1 MSASHR
7 PHFRSPPPDPSRAT
21 SPEAQRRSSS
31 RIPTR
36 SSTSGENRSAAT
48 QHVSKLAKRTSRS
61 VTPLEKSAKDERA
74 SNRSRA
80 QAPMDGPVAGSN
92 PDPARLRGLPSNT
105 SSGFQKTHSQTLP
118 TSRYTSLQPPAAIR
132 TPSLV
137 SGSSASTY
145 DSPRSQFLRRKPSNI
160 DRNASRKYAQTE
172 PSGLGR
178 NTMHSRSETQGDD
191 TFDDSVLGISMPTT
205 SRSIIPSDGY
215 SKFPD
220 MEREWQVSPPVPVS
234 AQSATP
240 STRYTDSPFSHAP
253 TPSSAS
259 SYSPAMYSATAPT
272 PRPRQQSPSVHQ
284 QSFAAQKKA
293 SSKVDFPHIRESSNS
308 SFNSTIKGTNA
319 RLAERKPA
327 VSAKDCSVKSP
338 SAQPVQKKP
347 ASSQTPV
354 RPQAK
359 STLPQAKPVARSQPQ
374 VPPELAHLNV
384 DQPLDRPFPPR
395 RPSRDGTA
403 NISDMSGPFSVVQSD
418 LPKLYTSYHKR
429 TPSQDTTPIS
439 APSPSPSL
447 RSRLGLSP
455 KRSSKQ
461 PSPIDSAISVSPA
474 AKLPGRV
481 TTPEPTGS
489 HNVRRQDSPVVGT
502 GPSPSKP
509 PRFGFLSRKSKGD
522 TTTSTEKPKRKH
534 IKGPAAGTG
543 HEGYGRFGFRGR
555 SGSVA
560 SSNGFRSP
568 STDSAASKI
577 SRSIASL
584 KSPGSESSFTGLWKS
599 KETRKGSLGSSK
611 DVSEMDD
618 FLRERLKPKV
628 LRGSGGSY
636 STTSTGQESQPF
648 AYQYP
653 SSSSSQDSYPKPQLL
668 PSVMHEEGK
677 SSIPTRPQ
685 FGERLPSDRSEDGL
699 ALRHETDSAAQI
711 STRQPS
717 RPHMKSAERR
727 LPPIDTTQRRDA
739 SAPRIDGTSKASGHA
754 NETPEEA
761 KEGREGLWLRP
772 QHYGSDSKAGSKWN
786 FLNRAH
792 APSKPSGKER
802 ISGENGESLY
812 EKGRKSYA
820 VPHYTIMAPVEPID
834 LHEVEQLVG
843 EGETSADD
851 TASEGAPI
859 YSVVAYDRRHS
870 GLMPSPPS
878 HKSAASTVLE
888 TGPSPKSTAV
898 KRDSSESPE
907 LQRAQA
913 AMPHPVPQV
922 ISISRSLARSPG
934 ASEHGDGSKETAQKT
949 QQPLRTPEMPQGAF
963 DRPADGSSKP
973 PRLSPVGRI
982 PQVVSRRDRDG
993 RLPETS
999 FSRPFARGQ
1008 PHPNVKPPGTLYN
1021 QIRASRELTSPGED
1035 SSQPVSTSS
1044 TRSDGVPGI
1053 SGSSNPT
1060 ADSGTSTN
1068 RTSVDT
1074 PASGNFFIFPRKGS
1088 EASCASSS
1096 GTAGW
1101 LAGNATQ
1108 AAAPQQDDPW
1118 AEYNDLLDD
1127 MMPQK
1132 TPISAGSSMG
1142 APFQY
1147 NHMLSEASSPS
1158 VPTPLNTTHQQPVA
1172 KVPLPLPSNADPTV
1186 LSIPEQ
1192 VLRFMQPSLSPLR
1205 PHSTISDLVDH
1216 YGNHSTS
1223 GALAPNRLSMPQAPR
1238 QATSQTKRTSLPDS
1252 RSSMASSRYS
1262 HASAHPKST
1271 SFPDNHTHHAHSGLR
1286 ASMYNSR
1293 DNQLLNIAEH
1303 DKEQQTSQAN
1313 LRFAA
1318 LMTSKWLSFGR
1329 VLFSAAHNEMRLS
1342 DTPRVL
1348 VLDGLG
1354 SDWSHYVALS
1364 YPAAA
1369 VYNLGASRAQ
1379 QSGPLPGGSQTSP
1392 PNHKHVP
1399 HSAISSAFPFPKGF
1413 FTAVVFRFPT
1423 ATSDSTYHAC
1433 IFECKRVL
1441 RPGGHLE
1448 VAALD
1453 LDLMNMG
1460 ARARCLVRGLK
1471 TRMQQRDPTMSL
1483 RNLSDSL
1490 VRLIGRRGFEDVQ
1503 RCVVGV
1509 PAAGRIPRSQDIS
1522 SCSSDAS
1529 TNKSRN
1535 LARKRRSS
1543 DKEVNFAD
1551 LLGDARGGDGDT
1563 TEGSDE
1569 VITKMVAKVGRW
1581 WYSNC
1586 YESHLLKNDTSIWSD
1601 RALLRECEKQGTS
1614 FRMLICYAQKP
1625 VQSRRRTVSV

>member
-1 MSASHR
+1 MSASYS
-7 PHFRSPPPDPSRAT
+7 PYFRSPPSDPSRAT
-21 SPEAQRRSSS
+21 SPEAQRRNSS
-31 RIPTR
+31 RIPTK
-36 SSTSGENRSAAT
+36 SSTSGEKRSVAT

-61 VTPLEKSAKDERA
+61 VTPLEKPAKDDRV
-74 SNRSRA
+74 SPRSRA
-80 QAPMDGPVAGSN
+80 QAPVETPVACSI
-92 PDPARLRGLPSNT
+92 PHSAMPRGLPSNT
-105 SSGFQKTHSQTLP
+105 SSELRTTYSQHTP
-118 TSRYTSLQPPAAIR
+118 SSRYTSLQPPPAIR

-145 DSPRSQFLRRKPSNI
+145 DSPRSQGLRRKPSNI
-160 DRNASRKYAQTE
+160 DRNAPRKYAQTE
-172 PSGLGR
+172 PSDLGR
-178 NTMHSRSETQGDD
+178 KTMHSRSETQGDD

-215 SKFPD
+215 SAFSEMD
-220 MEREWQVSPPVPVS
+220 REWQISSPVPTS

-259 SYSPAMYSATAPT
+259 SYSPAVYSASAPT
-272 PRPRQQSPSVHQ
+272 PRPRQQSPSLYQ

-293 SSKVDFPHIRESSNS
+293 GPRKDFPPVRESSNS
-308 SFNSTIKGTNA
+308 SNSTVKGTNA
-319 RLAERKPA
+319 RPAERK
-327 VSAKDCSVKSP
+327 SKISGNDHSVVAP
-338 SAQPVQKKP
+338 SAPPPVQKKP
-347 ASSQTPV
+347 AGSQIPS
-354 RPQAK
+354 RPLVKSNLPKARSAAK
-359 STLPQAKPVARSQPQ
+359 SQPEI
-374 VPPELAHLNV
+374 PPELAHLNV
-384 DQPLDRPFPPR
+384 DKPLFERPFPPR
-395 RPSRDGTA
+395 RPSRDGIA
-403 NISDMSGPFSVVQSD
+403 NISDMSEPSSVVQSD
-418 LPKLYTSYHKR
+418 LPRLYTSYHKR
-429 TPSQDTTPIS
+429 TPSQDITPIS
-439 APSPSPSL
+439 APSSSPSL

-481 TTPEPTGS
+481 TTPEPTEV

-502 GPSPSKP
+502 GPSPSKS

-522 TTTSTEKPKRKH
+522 TAKSTEKPKRQH

-555 SGSVA
+555 SSSTA
-560 SSNGFRSP
+560 SSNGVRSP

-577 SRSIASL
+577 SRSFASL
-584 KSPGSESSFTGLWKS
+584 KSPGSESSATGLWKG
-599 KETRKGSLGSSK
+599 KGVRKLSLGSSK

-618 FLRERLKPKV
+618 FLRDRLKPKV

-636 STTSTGQESQPF
+636 STTSTGQDSQPF
-648 AYQYP
+648 ASQYP

-668 PSVMHEEGK
+668 PSAMKEGK
-677 SSIPTRPQ
+677 SSMSGRPLI
-685 FGERLPSDRSEDGL
+685 GERLPSDSSEDGP
-699 ALRHETDSAAQI
+699 ALRHEADSAAHMP
-711 STRQPS
+711 TRQSS
-717 RPHMKSAERR
+717 RSHMNGSERR
-727 LPPIDTTQRRDA
+727 LPPIDTTQGRHVSARR
-739 SAPRIDGTSKASGHA
+739 IGGTSESGANA

-772 QHYGSDSKAGSKWN
+772 QHHGSDSKAASKWN
-786 FLNRAH
+786 FFNRAH
-792 APSKPSGKER
+792 ASAQPRGKQR
-802 ISGENGESLY
+802 ISAEKRDLLNENA
-812 EKGRKSYA
+812 RKPYA
-820 VPHYTIMAPVEPID
+820 APHYTMMAPVEPID
-834 LHEVEQLVG
+834 LFEVEQLVE

-851 TASEGAPI
+851 TASEGAPANSI
-859 YSVVAYDRRHS
+859 VAYDRRHS
-870 GLMPSPPS
+870 GLLPSPP
-878 HKSAASTVLE
+878 
-888 TGPSPKSTAV
+888 PRKSTSGTKSETQSSPDSMEV
-898 KRDSSESPE
+898 RRDLSESPE

-913 AMPHPVPQV
+913 AMPQPVPQV
-922 ISISRSLARSPG
+922 ISISRSPAQLQSPTECG
-934 ASEHGDGSKETAQKT
+934 GSQLTAHKT
-949 QQPLRTPEMPQGAF
+949 QQPLRTPELEQGAF
-963 DRPADGSSKP
+963 DRPADGSFKP

-982 PQVVSRRDRDG
+982 PQVVSRRDRDR

-1008 PHPNVKPPGTLYN
+1008 PHPNVRPPGTLYN
-1021 QIRASRELTSPGED
+1021 QIRASRELTSPAED
-1035 SSQPVSTSS
+1035 SSQPVSISS
-1044 TRSDGVPGI
+1044 TRSDGGPGI
-1053 SGSSNPT
+1053 SCSSNPT
-1060 ADSGTSTN
+1060 AASGTSTN
-1068 RTSVDT
+1068 RTSVDM
-1074 PASGNFFIFPRKGS
+1074 PASGNFFTFPRKGS
-1088 EASCASSS
+1088 EISNSGSS

-1108 AAAPQQDDPW
+1108 VEPLQQDDPW
-1118 AEYNDLLDD
+1118 TEYNDLLDD

-1142 APFQY
+1142 APLQY

-1158 VPTPLNTTHQQPVA
+1158 VPTPLNAINQPPTA
-1172 KVPLPLPSNADPTV
+1172 KPLAPPPNAGHTV

-1216 YGNHSTS
+1216 YGNYSTS
-1223 GALAPNRLSMPQAPR
+1223 GAPTPNRLSMPSAPR
-1238 QATSQTKRTSLPDS
+1238 QASSQTKRTSVQDS
-1252 RSSMASSRYS
+1252 RSSIASSRHS
-1262 HASAHPKST
+1262 HASVHPRST
-1271 SFPDNHTHHAHSGLR
+1271 SLPDGHPQNAHAGLR

-1293 DNQLLNIAEH
+1293 DSQLLNIAEY
-1303 DKEQQTSQAN
+1303 DKEQNTSQAN

-1364 YPAAA
+1364 YPAAT
-1369 VYNLGASRAQ
+1369 VYNLSASRAE
-1379 QSGPLPGGSQTSP
+1379 QSDPLPGGSQTSP

-1413 FTAVVFRFPT
+1413 FTAVIFRFPT
-1423 ATSDSTYHAC
+1423 ATSDSAYHAC

-1471 TRMQQRDPTMSL
+1471 TRMQQRDATMSL

-1529 TNKSRN
+1529 TNTSRN
-1535 LARKRRSS
+1535 LSRKRRSS

-1551 LLGDARGGDGDT
+1551 LLGDARGSDGDT
-1563 TEGSDE
+1563 TTGNDEG
-1569 VITKMVAKVGRW
+1569 ITKMVAKVGRW

>member
-1 MSASHR
+1 MSASYR
-7 PHFRSPPPDPSRAT
+7 PHFRSPPSDPSRAT
-21 SPEAQRRSSS
+21 SPEIPRRSSS
-31 RIPTR
+31 RIPTK
-36 SSTSGENRSAAT
+36 SSASGEKKGAAT

-61 VTPLEKSAKDERA
+61 VTPLEKPAKDDRA

-80 QAPMDGPVAGSN
+80 QAPMEAPVACAN
-92 PDPARLRGLPSNT
+92 PHSVMPRGLPSNT
-105 SSGFQKTHSQTLP
+105 PSELRTTHSQP
-118 TSRYTSLQPPAAIR
+118 IPSSRYTSLQPPPAIR

-145 DSPRSQFLRRKPSNI
+145 DSPRSQGLRRKPSNI

-172 PSGLGR
+172 PLDYGR
-178 NTMHSRSETQGDD
+178 KTMHSRSETQDDD

-205 SRSIIPSDGY
+205 SRSIVPRDGY
-215 SKFPD
+215 SAFSE
-220 MEREWQVSPPVPVS
+220 MERGWQISSPVPTS

-259 SYSPAMYSATAPT
+259 SYSPAIYSASAPT
-272 PRPRQQSPSVHQ
+272 PRPRQQSPSLHQ

-293 SSKVDFPHIRESSNS
+293 GSRKAFPPVRESSNS
-308 SFNSTIKGTNA
+308 SSNSTVKDTKP
-319 RLAERKPA
+319 RSAERKPITPTKDH
-327 VSAKDCSVKSP
+327 SAKAP
-338 SAQPVQKKP
+338 SAPHVQKKP
-347 ASSQTPV
+347 APSQIPAH
-354 RPQAK
+354 PQAK
-359 STLPQAKPVARSQPQ
+359 SNLPQARSAARSQPQ
-374 VPPELAHLNV
+374 IPPELAHLNV
-384 DQPLDRPFPPR
+384 DQPSSDRPFPPR
-395 RPSRDGTA
+395 RPSRDGTG
-403 NISDMSGPFSVVQSD
+403 NISDMSEPSSVVQSD
-418 LPKLYTSYHKR
+418 LPRLYTSYHKR

-461 PSPIDSAISVSPA
+461 PSPIDSAISFSPT
-474 AKLPGRV
+474 AKLSGRV
-481 TTPEPTGS
+481 TTPEPTEV

-502 GPSPSKP
+502 GPSPSKS

-522 TTTSTEKPKRKH
+522 TAKSTEKPKRQH

-555 SGSVA
+555 SGSAA
-560 SSNGFRSP
+560 SSNVFRSP

-577 SRSIASL
+577 SRSFASL
-584 KSPGSESSFTGLWKS
+584 KSPGSESSSSNLWNG
-599 KETRKGSLGSSK
+599 KELKKRSFGSSK

-618 FLRERLKPKV
+618 FLRDRLKPKV

-636 STTSTGQESQPF
+636 STTSTCQDSKPF
-648 AYQYP
+648 AYRHP

-668 PSVMHEEGK
+668 PSAMQEEGK
-677 SSIPTRPQ
+677 SSLPRRPQ
-685 FGERLPSDRSEDGL
+685 IGERLPSDSSEDGP
-699 ALRHETDSAAQI
+699 ALRHETDSAAHM

-717 RPHMKSAERR
+717 RSHMKNAERR
-727 LPPIDTTQRRDA
+727 LPPIDTTQGHHV
-739 SAPRIDGTSKASGHA
+739 SAQRIDDTLEARR
-754 NETPEEA
+754 NFDETPVEA

-772 QHYGSDSKAGSKWN
+772 QHHGSNNKAASKWN
-786 FLNRAH
+786 FFNRAH
-792 APSKPSGKER
+792 ASPKPKGKER
-802 ISGENGESLY
+802 MSAEKGESLNANA
-812 EKGRKSYA
+812 RTPYA
-820 VPHYTIMAPVEPID
+820 ASHYTMMAPVEPID
-834 LHEVEQLVG
+834 LHEVEQLVQ
-843 EGETSADD
+843 EA
-851 TASEGAPI
+851 
-859 YSVVAYDRRHS
+859 
-870 GLMPSPPS
+870 
-878 HKSAASTVLE
+878 
-888 TGPSPKSTAV
+888 
-898 KRDSSESPE
+898 
-907 LQRAQA
+907 
-913 AMPHPVPQV
+913 
-922 ISISRSLARSPG
+922 
-934 ASEHGDGSKETAQKT
+934 
-949 QQPLRTPEMPQGAF
+949 
-963 DRPADGSSKP
+963 
-973 PRLSPVGRI
+973 
-982 PQVVSRRDRDG
+982 
-993 RLPETS
+993 
-999 FSRPFARGQ
+999 
-1008 PHPNVKPPGTLYN
+1008 
-1021 QIRASRELTSPGED
+1021 ED
-1035 SSQPVSTSS
+1035 SSQPVSISS
-1044 TRSDGVPGI
+1044 TRSDGGPDI
-1053 SGSSNPT
+1053 SGSSIPT
-1060 ADSGTSTN
+1060 AASATSTN
-1068 RTSVDT
+1068 RTSVDM
-1074 PASGNFFIFPRKGS
+1074 PASDNFFTFPRKGS
-1088 EASCASSS
+1088 EVSYSGSS

-1108 AAAPQQDDPW
+1108 VEAPQQDDPW

-1142 APFQY
+1142 VPFQY

-1158 VPTPLNTTHQQPVA
+1158 VPTPLNAINQPPTA
-1172 KVPLPLPSNADPTV
+1172 KLPLPPPSNTGPPV

-1223 GALAPNRLSMPQAPR
+1223 GAPTPNRLSIPPAPR
-1238 QATSQTKRTSLPDS
+1238 QASSQTKRTSVPDS
-1252 RSSMASSRYS
+1252 RSSIASSRHS
-1262 HASAHPKST
+1262 RASVHPRST
-1271 SFPDNHTHHAHSGLR
+1271 SLPDGHPQNAHAGLG

-1293 DNQLLNIAEH
+1293 DNQLLNISEH
-1303 DKEQQTSQAN
+1303 EKDQQTSQAN
-1313 LRFAA
+1313 LSFAA

-1329 VLFSAAHNEMRLS
+1329 VLFSAAHHEMRLS

-1348 VLDGLG
+1348 VIDGLG
-1354 SDWSHYVALS
+1354 SDWSNYVALS
-1364 YPAAA
+1364 YPAAT

-1379 QSGPLPGGSQTSP
+1379 QSGPLPGGIQTSP

-1413 FTAVVFRFPT
+1413 FTAVLFRFPT
-1423 ATSDSTYHAC
+1423 ATSDSAYHAC

-1551 LLGDARGGDGDT
+1551 LLGDARGSDGDT
-1563 TEGSDE
+1563 TAGSSDE
-1569 VITKMVAKVGRW
+1569 GITKMVAKVGRW

>member
-1 MSASHR
+1 
-7 PHFRSPPPDPSRAT
+7 
-21 SPEAQRRSSS
+21 
-31 RIPTR
+31 
-36 SSTSGENRSAAT
+36 
-48 QHVSKLAKRTSRS
+48 
-61 VTPLEKSAKDERA
+61 
-74 SNRSRA
+74 
-80 QAPMDGPVAGSN
+80 
-92 PDPARLRGLPSNT
+92 
-105 SSGFQKTHSQTLP
+105 
-118 TSRYTSLQPPAAIR
+118 
-132 TPSLV
+132 
-137 SGSSASTY
+137 
-145 DSPRSQFLRRKPSNI
+145 
-160 DRNASRKYAQTE
+160 
-172 PSGLGR
+172 
-178 NTMHSRSETQGDD
+178 MHSRSETQDDD

-205 SRSIIPSDGY
+205 SQSIIPRDSY
-215 SKFPD
+215 SAFSG
-220 MEREWQVSPPVPVS
+220 MERGWQISSPVPTS
-234 AQSATP
+234 ARSATP

-259 SYSPAMYSATAPT
+259 SYSPAMYSASAPT
-272 PRPRQQSPSVHQ
+272 PRPRQQSPSLPQ

-293 SSKVDFPHIRESSNS
+293 GSRKDFPPVRESSNS
-308 SFNSTIKGTNA
+308 SSNSTVKDTKP
-319 RLAERKPA
+319 RSAERKPTI
-327 VSAKDCSVKSP
+327 SSNDHFAKTP
-338 SAQPVQKKP
+338 SAPQTQRKP
-347 ASSQTPV
+347 APSQIPAH
-354 RPQAK
+354 PQAK
-359 STLPQAKPVARSQPQ
+359 SNLPQVRSAAKPQPQ
-374 VPPELAHLNV
+374 IPPELAHLNV
-384 DQPLDRPFPPR
+384 DQPSSDRPFPPR

-403 NISDMSGPFSVVQSD
+403 NISDMNEPSSVVQSD
-418 LPKLYTSYHKR
+418 LPRLHTSYHKR

-474 AKLPGRV
+474 AKLSGRV
-481 TTPEPTGS
+481 TTPEPTEV
-489 HNVRRQDSPVVGT
+489 HNVRRQDSPVVGI
-502 GPSPSKP
+502 GPSPSKS

-522 TTTSTEKPKRKH
+522 TSKSTEKPKRQH

-555 SGSVA
+555 SGSTA

-568 STDSAASKI
+568 STDSVASKI
-577 SRSIASL
+577 SRSFASL
-584 KSPGSESSFTGLWKS
+584 KSPGSESSSSSLWKG
-599 KETRKGSLGSSK
+599 KELKKRSLGSSK

-618 FLRERLKPKV
+618 FLRDRLKPKV

-636 STTSTGQESQPF
+636 STTSTGQDSQPF
-648 AYQYP
+648 AYRHP

-668 PSVMHEEGK
+668 PSAMQEEGK
-677 SSIPTRPQ
+677 FSLPRRPQ
-685 FGERLPSDRSEDGL
+685 IGERLPFDGSEDGP
-699 ALRHETDSAAQI
+699 ALRHETDFAAHM

-717 RPHMKSAERR
+717 RSHIKSAERR
-727 LPPIDTTQRRDA
+727 LPPIDTTQRHHM
-739 SAPRIDGTSKASGHA
+739 SAQRIDDTSEARRNV

-772 QHYGSDSKAGSKWN
+772 QHHGSNNKAASKWN
-786 FLNRAH
+786 FFNRAH
-792 APSKPSGKER
+792 ASPKPKGKER
-802 ISGENGESLY
+802 ISA
-812 EKGRKSYA
+812 EKDEWLNANARTPYA
-820 VPHYTIMAPVEPID
+820 ASHYTMMGPVEPID
-834 LHEVEQLVG
+834 LHEVEQLVQ
-843 EGETSADD
+843 ESETSADD
-851 TASEGAPI
+851 TASESAPAN
-859 YSVVAYDRRHS
+859 SVVAYDRRHS
-870 GLMPSPPS
+870 GLLPSPP
-878 HKSAASTVLE
+878 
-888 TGPSPKSTAV
+888 PRKSTAGTGLELEQSPEKLAV
-898 KRDSSESPE
+898 GRDLSESPE

-913 AMPHPVPQV
+913 AVPQPVPQM
-922 ISISRSLARSPG
+922 ISISRSPAHSP
-934 ASEHGDGSKETAQKT
+934 SPNEHGERSQLTAQKN
-949 QQPLRTPEMPQGAF
+949 QQSLRTPEMEQGAF
-963 DRPADGSSKP
+963 DRPAAGSSKP

-982 PQVVSRRDRDG
+982 PQVVSRRDQNR

-1021 QIRASRELTSPGED
+1021 QIRASRELTSPAED
-1035 SSQPVSTSS
+1035 SSQPVSISS
-1044 TRSDGVPGI
+1044 TRSDGGPGI
-1053 SGSSNPT
+1053 SGSSIPT
-1060 ADSGTSTN
+1060 AASGTSTN
-1068 RTSVDT
+1068 RTSVDM
-1074 PASGNFFIFPRKGS
+1074 PASGNFFTFPRKGS
-1088 EASCASSS
+1088 EVSYSGSS

-1108 AAAPQQDDPW
+1108 VEALQQDDPW

-1158 VPTPLNTTHQQPVA
+1158 VPTPLNAVNQPPTA
-1172 KVPLPLPSNADPTV
+1172 RLPLPPPSNAGPTV
-1186 LSIPEQ
+1186 MSIPEQ

-1223 GALAPNRLSMPQAPR
+1223 GAPTPNRLSMPPAPR
-1238 QATSQTKRTSLPDS
+1238 QALSQTKRTSVPDS
-1252 RSSMASSRYS
+1252 RSSIASSRHS
-1262 HASAHPKST
+1262 RASVHPRST
-1271 SFPDNHTHHAHSGLR
+1271 SLPDGHPQNAHAGLR
-1286 ASMYNSR
+1286 ASMYHSR
-1293 DNQLLNIAEH
+1293 DNQFSNIAEH
-1303 DKEQQTSQAN
+1303 DKEQQTPQAN

-1342 DTPRVL
+1342 DSPRVL

-1364 YPAAA
+1364 YPAAT

-1379 QSGPLPGGSQTSP
+1379 QSVPLPGGSQTSP
-1392 PNHKHVP
+1392 PNHRHVP

-1423 ATSDSTYHAC
+1423 ATSDSAYHAC

-1551 LLGDARGGDGDT
+1551 LLGDARGSDGDT
-1563 TEGSDE
+1563 TAGSSDE
-1569 VITKMVAKVGRW
+1569 GITKMVAKVGRW

>member
-1 MSASHR
+1 MSASYR

-21 SPEAQRRSSS
+21 SSEAQRRSSS
-31 RIPTR
+31 RIPTK
-36 SSTSGENRSAAT
+36 SSTSGENKSAAT
-48 QHVSKLAKRTSRS
+48 QHVSKLAKRTSRG

-74 SNRSRA
+74 SHSSRA
-80 QAPMDGPVAGSN
+80 QAPMNAPVAGSKSHS
-92 PDPARLRGLPSNT
+92 ARPRGLPSNMT
-105 SSGFQKTHSQTLP
+105 SESQKIHSQTLP
-118 TSRYTSLQPPAAIR
+118 TSRYTSLQPSPAIR

-145 DSPRSQFLRRKPSNI
+145 DSPRSQGLRRKPSNI

-172 PSGLGR
+172 PLDLGR
-178 NTMHSRSETQGDD
+178 KTMHSRSETQGDD
-191 TFDDSVLGISMPTT
+191 TFDDSVLGISMPTKT
-205 SRSIIPSDGY
+205 RSIIPRDDY
-215 SKFPD
+215 SAFSE
-220 MEREWQVSPPVPVS
+220 MERDWQGSPPVPTS

-272 PRPRQQSPSVHQ
+272 PRPRQQSPSLHQ

-293 SSKVDFPHIRESSNS
+293 GRSFPPVRESSNS
-308 SFNSTIKGTNA
+308 SSNSTIKGTNA
-319 RLAERKPA
+319 RPAERRPT
-327 VSAKDCSVKSP
+327 VPGNDHSVKAPP
-338 SAQPVQKKP
+338 SQKKP
-347 ASSQTPV
+347 TSSQIP
-354 RPQAK
+354 
-359 STLPQAKPVARSQPQ
+359 ARSQVKNHPPHARTTAESQPQ

-384 DQPLDRPFPPR
+384 DQPLDRLFPPR

-403 NISDMSGPFSVVQSD
+403 NICDMNEPSSVVQSD
-418 LPKLYTSYHKR
+418 LPRLYTSYHKR

-474 AKLPGRV
+474 AKLPGRM
-481 TTPEPTGS
+481 TTPEPTES
-489 HNVRRQDSPVVGT
+489 HNVRRQDSPVVGV
-502 GPSPSKP
+502 GPSPSKS

-522 TTTSTEKPKRKH
+522 TAKSTEKPKRQH

-555 SGSVA
+555 SGSTA
-560 SSNGFRSP
+560 SSNGLRSP

-577 SRSIASL
+577 SRSLASL
-584 KSPGSESSFTGLWKS
+584 KSPGSERSSTGLWKS
-599 KETRKGSLGSSK
+599 KENRKGSLGSSK

-618 FLRERLKPKV
+618 FLRDRLKPKV

-636 STTSTGQESQPF
+636 STTSTGQDSQPF

-668 PSVMHEEGK
+668 PSAMHEEGK
-677 SSIPTRPQ
+677 STLPTRPQ
-685 FGERLPSDRSEDGL
+685 FGERLPSDSSADVP
-699 ALRHETDSAAQI
+699 AMRHETDSAAHI
-711 STRQPS
+711 PTRQPS
-717 RPHMKSAERR
+717 RSHMKSAERR
-727 LPPIDTTQRRDA
+727 LPPIDTTQRRHV
-739 SAPRIDGTSKASGHA
+739 SAPRIDGVSKTRGNA

-772 QHYGSDSKAGSKWN
+772 QHYGSNGKAASKWN
-786 FLNRAH
+786 FFNRAH
-792 APSKPSGKER
+792 ASPKSKGKQR
-802 ISGENGESLY
+802 ISEEKGESLS
-812 EKGRKSYA
+812 ENARQSYA
-820 VPHYTIMAPVEPID
+820 APHYTIMAPFEPID
-834 LHEVEQLVG
+834 LREVEQLVKDG
-843 EGETSADD
+843 DTSADD
-851 TASEGAPI
+851 TASEGAPVNSI
-859 YSVVAYDRRHS
+859 VAYDRRHS
-870 GLMPSPPS
+870 GLLPSPPS
-878 HKSAASTVLE
+878 PKRTASNGFE
-888 TGPSPKSTAV
+888 TQPSPKSMV
-898 KRDSSESPE
+898 VRRDLSESPE

-913 AMPHPVPQV
+913 AMSQPVPQV
-922 ISISRSLARSPG
+922 ISISRSPAHSPKPN
-934 ASEHGDGSKETAQKT
+934 EHGEGSQTSARKT
-949 QQPLRTPEMPQGAF
+949 QQLLRTPEMEQGAF
-963 DRPADGSSKP
+963 DQPADGSSKP

-982 PQVVSRRDRDG
+982 PQVVSRRDRDR

-1021 QIRASRELTSPGED
+1021 QIRASRELTSPAED
-1035 SSQPVSTSS
+1035 CSQPVSTSS
-1044 TRSDGVPGI
+1044 TRSDGGPGI

-1068 RTSVDT
+1068 RTSMDM
-1074 PASGNFFIFPRKGS
+1074 PASGSFFTFPRKGS
-1088 EASCASSS
+1088 EVSYASSS
-1096 GTAGW
+1096 GTTGW
-1101 LAGNATQ
+1101 LTGNATQ
-1108 AAAPQQDDPW
+1108 AEVPQQDDPW

-1158 VPTPLNTTHQQPVA
+1158 VPTPLNAINQPPTA
-1172 KVPLPLPSNADPTV
+1172 KLPLPPPSNAGPTI

-1205 PHSTISDLVDH
+1205 PHSTLSDLVDH
-1216 YGNHSTS
+1216 YGNQSTS
-1223 GALAPNRLSMPQAPR
+1223 GALTPNRLSMPQAPR
-1238 QATSQTKRTSLPDS
+1238 QVTSQTKRASLPDS
-1252 RSSMASSRYS
+1252 RSSVASSRYS
-1262 HASAHPKST
+1262 RASAHPKST
-1271 SFPDNHTHHAHSGLR
+1271 SLPDNHPQNAQPGLR

-1303 DKEQQTSQAN
+1303 DQDQQTSEAN

-1364 YPAAA
+1364 YPAAT
-1369 VYNLGASRAQ
+1369 VYNLGAFRAQ
-1379 QSGPLPGGSQTSP
+1379 QSAPLPGGSQTSP

-1423 ATSDSTYHAC
+1423 ATSDSAYHAC

-1529 TNKSRN
+1529 TNRSRN

-1551 LLGDARGGDGDT
+1551 LLGDARGSDEGT
-1563 TEGSDE
+1563 TAGSDE
-1569 VITKMVAKVGRW
+1569 GITKMVAKVGRW